1 MKNEAPKR
9 SDYPIAF
16 RLKKEVIEE
25 LERLARVLYPNTKKP
40 NKSKV
45 IVNLIMKNK
54 LEHIERVERENKELK
69 EQLTKI
75 KGVFKDD

>member
-1 MKNEAPKR
+1 MSNAKKKR

-25 LERLARVLYPNTKKP
+25 LERLARVLYPNAKKP

-45 IVNLIMKNK
+45 VVNLIMKNN
-54 LEHIERVERENKELK
+54 LEHIEKIEKENKELK
-69 EQLTKI
+69 EQLAKI